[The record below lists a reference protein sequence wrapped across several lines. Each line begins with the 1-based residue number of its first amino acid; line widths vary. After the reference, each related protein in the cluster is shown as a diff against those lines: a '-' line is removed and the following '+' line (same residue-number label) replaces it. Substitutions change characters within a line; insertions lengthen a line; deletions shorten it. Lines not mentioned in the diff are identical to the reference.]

1 MADASINNQIDQQV
15 DQQDQIVPNIAHEV
29 DQPNLTALQT
39 DRLFGAIMENVADL
53 IAVVD
58 AKGYRIY
65 NSPSYERVLGYT
77 SAELQGTWAYDKIHP
92 DDQERVLSA
101 AKETLKTGVG
111 KSLEYR
117 MHHKDGTWRILK
129 SSGRVMRD
137 EQGHVQN
144 IVIIAHDISDRKMEQ
159 LERRRAERALER
171 SRQRYK
177 KLVRREDSANAQTLR
192 LENALA
198 DLQKTQSQLIQTE
211 KMSSLGQLM
220 AGVAHE
226 INNPVNFIY
235 GNLNHANRFVQ
246 NLLDAIA
253 LYHQNYPEPP
263 PEITKFLDEIDF
275 EFLQQDLPKMLSS
288 MKLGAER
295 IRQIVLSLRNFSRT
309 DQEGQKACNIHEGI
323 DSTLLI
329 LQNRFKAYDDR
340 PAINLTKHY
349 GDIPI
354 VKAYA
359 GQLNQVFM
367 NILSNAI
374 DAIDD
379 RLMRKNFAK
388 TDSIETDSIGK
399 DFVGEITIT
408 TKLSPSTD
416 QNQQPMV
423 MIQITDNGA
432 GIPEEIRN
440 KLFDPFF
447 TTKPV
452 GKGTGLG
459 LSISYQIVVEKHQ
472 GRLDCLSTV
481 GAGTEFSIVIPIDLP
496 S

>member
-1 MADASINNQIDQQV
+1 MADASINNQVNSLDSSDLNV
-15 DQQDQIVPNIAHEV
+15 DLDAN
-29 DQPNLTALQT
+29 QPNLSALQT
-39 DRLFGAIMENVADL
+39 DRLFRAIMENIADL

-65 NSPSYERVLGYT
+65 NSPSYERLLGYT
-77 SAELQGTWAYDKIHP
+77 PVELQGTWAYDKIHP
-92 DDQERVLSA
+92 DDQDRVLCA

-117 MHHKDGTWRILK
+117 MQHKDGTWRILE

-144 IVIIAHDISDRKMEQ
+144 IVIVSHDISDRKMEQ

-171 SRQRYK
+171 SRQSYK
-177 KLVRREDSANAQTLR
+177 ELVMREDSANAQTLR

-211 KMSSLGQLM
+211 KMSSLGQLV

-253 LYHQNYPEPP
+253 LYQQNYPEPS

-309 DQEGQKACNIHEGI
+309 DQEGRKTCNIHEGI

-354 VKAYA
+354 VNAYT

-367 NILSNAI
+367 NVLSNAI

-379 RLMRKNFAK
+379 RIMRKNLEK
-388 TDSIETDSIGK
+388 TDSIGK

-408 TKLSPSTD
+408 TKLSPPTD
-416 QNQQPMV
+416 QNQQQPMV
-423 MIQITDNGA
+423 IIQITDNGA

-472 GRLDCLSTV
+472 GRLECCSTV
-481 GAGTEFSIVIPIDLP
+481 GEGTEFAIEIPLNLL